1 MAMRNLGKVGVQY
14 MQKLNA
20 LNHSTSIIEGQN
32 RIVEASLTLI
42 RERAQHKAD
51 IVKALGGAVASSSL
65 LGVPLGHNSSFLQ
78 GPAFAPPRIR
88 EAIWCGST
96 NSTTETGKD
105 LKDLRVLNDVGDVPV
120 QEIRD
125 CGVDD
130 DRLMNV
136 ISESVKIVMDEAPLR
151 PLVLGGDHSIS
162 FPVVRGVSERL
173 GGPVDILH
181 LDAHPDIY
189 HAFEGNKYSHAS
201 PFARIMEGGY
211 ARRLLQVGIR
221 SITTEGREQAKKF
234 GVEQYEMRTFSK
246 DRAYLEN
253 LKLGEGVKGVYI
265 SLDVDCLDPAFAPG
279 VSHLEPGGLSF
290 RDVLNILHNL
300 QGDVVAA
307 DVVEFN
313 PQRDTVDGMTAMVA
327 AKLVREL
334 CAKMSK

>member
-1 MAMRNLGKVGVQY
+1 MSIIARRGIHY
-14 MQKLNA
+14 MHKLNA
-20 LNHSTSIIEGQN
+20 PNVSSAMLEKGQN
-32 RIVEASLTLI
+32 RVIDASLTLI
-42 RERAQHKAD
+42 RERAKLKGEL
-51 IVKALGGAVASSSL
+51 VRALGGAAATSSL

-96 NSTTETGKD
+96 NSTTEEGKD
-105 LKDLRVLNDVGDVPV
+105 LHDARVLTDVGDVPI

-130 DRLMNV
+130 HRLMNV
-136 ISESVKIVMDEAPLR
+136 IGEAVKIVMEEDPLR

-162 FPVVRGVSERL
+162 FPVIRAVSEKL
-173 GGPVDILH
+173 GGPVDVLH
-181 LDAHPDIY
+181 LDAHPDNY
-189 HAFEGNKYSHAS
+189 DAFEGNIYSHAS
-201 PFARIMEGGY
+201 SFARVMEGDY
-211 ARRLLQVGIR
+211 VRRLLQVGIR

-234 GVEQYEMRTFSK
+234 GVEQYEMRTFSR
-246 DRAYLEN
+246 DRHFLEN

-265 SLDVDCLDPAFAPG
+265 SIDVDCLDPAFAPG
-279 VSHLEPGGLSF
+279 VSHIEPGGLSF

-300 QGDVVAA
+300 QGDVVAG

-327 AKLVREL
+327 AKLVREMT
-334 CAKMSK
+334 AKISK